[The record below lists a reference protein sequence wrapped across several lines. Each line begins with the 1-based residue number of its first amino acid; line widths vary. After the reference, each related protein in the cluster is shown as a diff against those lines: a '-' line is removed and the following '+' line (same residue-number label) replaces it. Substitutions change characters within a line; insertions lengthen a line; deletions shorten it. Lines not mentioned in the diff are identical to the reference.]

1 MKSKINLLFILFFSV
16 LFFASCSDER
26 PGQIEKI
33 RNSENSNR
41 EKINEIADISLK
53 CITCGESKITFQTIS
68 DNEFFIYLEY
78 YDKDFLFEST
88 EQMQEIVKEN
98 IAKSVW
104 RILHDTKDLGLEG
117 ITVSYFGDIMGELRY
132 PIIQLTGE
140 RKNLEGISGFYT
152 VDPYDTDDYDII
164 PAGSEQEKVIKE
176 VIGKLKTDMDNT
188 PNIEFK

>member
-164 PAGSEQEKVIKE
+164 PAGSEQEKIIKE
-176 VIGKLKTDMDNT
+176 VVKKLKTDLDNT